1 MPPPP
6 SIPKPSEVPLHLGSK
21 SDFDDIEGD
30 RVAALL
36 CLYTLSV
43 GMIERNKCAKEYY
56 KLEECLGEFDR
67 DWTKCQDVVRLL
79 RLCNAEKNKGH

>member
-1 MPPPP
+1 MTLPPPTVPPIP
-6 SIPKPSEVPLHLGSK
+6 SAAPLHLGSK
-21 SDFDDIEGD
+21 SDYDDID
-30 RVAALL
+30 
-36 CLYTLSV
+36 

-79 RLCNAEKNKGH
+79 RVCNAAKNKGQ

>member
-21 SDFDDIEGD
+21 SDFDDIE
-30 RVAALL
+30 
-36 CLYTLSV
+36 